1 MLFVCQQ
8 GQLILFF
15 TKTPKTSYIETCKSD
30 YNINIVKII
39 YIYCALLDDIKTF
52 YSVTESPKMAVLG
65 SSCEVLAQITHF
77 TQESSGIL
85 CMCDVTHG
93 RGFGKKINGDEGALI
108 SAL

>member
-1 MLFVCQQ
+1 
-8 GQLILFF
+8 
-15 TKTPKTSYIETCKSD
+15 
-30 YNINIVKII
+30 
-39 YIYCALLDDIKTF
+39 
-52 YSVTESPKMAVLG
+52 MAVLG